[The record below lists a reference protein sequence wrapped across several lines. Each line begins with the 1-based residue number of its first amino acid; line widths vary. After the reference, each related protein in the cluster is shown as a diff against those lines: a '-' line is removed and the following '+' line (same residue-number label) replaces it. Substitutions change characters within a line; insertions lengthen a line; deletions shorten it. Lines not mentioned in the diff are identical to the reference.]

1 MDENIYARLK
11 AVIEGRVQGVSFR
24 TFVLEKARGL
34 GLTGWVR
41 NLYSGEVEV
50 CAEGERQDL
59 DKLLSYLRRGPRSA
73 YVTGVKYSWEEA
85 KNEYTRFE
93 IRPTRQVS

>member
-1 MDENIYARLK
+1 MGEDIYSRLK
-11 AVIEGRVQGVSFR
+11 AVVEGRVQGVSFR
-24 TFVLEKARGL
+24 MFVFEKAQGL

-41 NLYSGEVEV
+41 NLYTGDVEV
-50 CAEGERQDL
+50 CAEGKRQDL

-85 KNEYTRFE
+85 INEFTRFE
-93 IRPTRQVS
+93 IRSTR

>member
-1 MDENIYARLK
+1 MDENIHTRLK

-24 TFVLEKARGL
+24 MFVFEKAQGL
-34 GLTGWVR
+34 GLSGWVR

-59 DKLLSYLRRGPRSA
+59 DKLLSNLRRGPRSA
-73 YVTGVKYSWEEA
+73 YVTGVKYTWEEA
-85 KNEYTRFE
+85 KDDYTRFE
-93 IRPTRQVS
+93 IRSTH